1 MTTTDPSATPPSND
15 PANPAPAPAPTPP
28 PAPQPPEPKQPDPMA
43 KIRRERDEAKR
54 EADEAKAE
62 LAERDRRE
70 AEQKGE
76 WEKVATEEKT
86 AHGQTQAELARVK
99 AERMVERIAGKAQ
112 FNPVKDE
119 KTGETT
125 HSRFINPDEA
135 LALLPDSTDL
145 TNEDVVTEALQK
157 LATERPHLT
166 RSEAPTV
173 LPTPSPTPSGGPGG
187 PAPAGPPKLTRE
199 YVEHLSVQEI
209 QKLRA
214 ERPDELKAVLA
225 GS

>member
-1 MTTTDPSATPPSND
+1 MTTTDPSAPPAND

-28 PAPQPPEPKQPDPMA
+28 QPPQPPEPKQPDRFAEERRRADAAEKRA
-43 KIRRERDEAKR
+43 KEAEDALAARER
-54 EADEAKAE
+54 AD
-62 LAERDRRE
+62 

-112 FNPVKDE
+112 FNPVTDE

-135 LALLPDSTDL
+135 LALLPNSTD
-145 TNEDVVTEALQK
+145 TTDEDAVTEALQK

-166 RSEAPTV
+166 RSEAPTA

-199 YVEHLSVQEI
+199 YVESLPIHEI
-209 QKLRA
+209 QKLRK
-214 ERPDELKAVLA
+214 ERPEEMNAVLA